1 MHAVL
6 LARKYPISPNSW
18 LEVSLLQDTET
29 MAKVWEIRTM
39 LQTSKRGTLVGSIT
53 RRKTRSEAMQI
64 VRRSLYRP

>member
-6 LARKYPISPNSW
+6 LTRKYPTSPNSW

-29 MAKVWEIRTM
+29 LAKVWEIRALLHTA
-39 LQTSKRGTLVGSIT
+39 KRGTLVGSIT

-64 VRRSLYRP
+64 VRRLLYRP